1 MAFRIRNLDL
11 EAGQAFQAC
20 EEAYQKHL
28 ESFEEHSHSN
38 LWKYFATDFFHHGA
52 IRSICFSPCLKS
64 LVMQIECPNIKRT
77 MKDHFDYISMDFICE
92 FRGVR
97 TFTLQ
102 NENPDLVDT
111 IYADSSQFVG
121 SEINTAIPQKINPE
135 KIHSLTIEA
144 LEGNRRIWIDLLFS
158 NMSVSPEEPTAY
170 SILESDSRFHIPT
183 YTPSE

>member
-1 MAFRIRNLDL
+1 
-11 EAGQAFQAC
+11 
-20 EEAYQKHL
+20 
-28 ESFEEHSHSN
+28 
-38 LWKYFATDFFHHGA
+38 
-52 IRSICFSPCLKS
+52 
-64 LVMQIECPNIKRT
+64 
-77 MKDHFDYISMDFICE
+77 MDFICE

-135 KIHSLTIEA
+135 KIHSLTIQA